1 MAKKQIVFRTSGFV
15 KTYVSTTGNVPFV
28 LSSGKKV
35 IYAAT
40 TGNSPIVLTSGK
52 KTSFF
57 QTTSSWPIVKTP
69 GAAVAFV
76 VTPSPNPIKDLVPK
90 EGTLEFTGDYTII
103 NVPDAT
109 GDYNASTNQG
119 GYNVLPAPYNPYR
132 PYRENVSL
140 WTVYK
145 IWNVYGDDTQT
156 PDAQAEAD
164 DVPYLYPLS
173 LPTEEI
179 NEEDVVIKGI
189 YEIILIA
196 APKFNASDSEGT
208 YASESGSAQTGY
220 VVTGAETNFTSLSA
234 NDYLYYF
241 DASNGGMLPME
252 QVLKVFSDTLLALN
266 ATATNTPASGT
277 TPKLY
282 GSATSI
288 TTNPS
293 SGSASSLTTGI
304 YYNVVGTGTDFSNF
318 SGDQYIYYIDSV
330 TNDYVYL
337 GQFFK
342 LVNPGQFNLY
352 NKNEDAAPTTGDL
365 VLSSTPELASVINS
379 NGTFDTSVGTSIFG
393 TGTDFTKFTAGQTL
407 YYQDATTGLLYDVAV
422 IDAIIS
428 ETELTIASLPVF
440 SPVSG
445 DRLYASDDASI
456 TLTSSGGTF
465 SSISGENTYYTLT
478 ANGGSFNTF
487 NVADYVYIVSPE
499 GVYSELGQL
508 IRIESNDVINFYNVQ
523 DIQVNEGDFVVSSGG
538 TALSLIDITGTFEQY
553 DENSYYNVEG
563 TGTSF
568 LTTAEPEQYLFYLDS
583 ATDEYVLMGQIY
595 QVFDD
600 TNVWLYNVPT
610 GSVTTSDTLFTSY
623 SLNTSTAIYADYID
637 VPNLYDIAKELPD
650 WYVTSVGVMVDD
662 EVVNCLARMRYEFLQ
677 EVMCGKCPEGYLN
690 TYAIYVGMLN
700 AMEIQDRPTA
710 IDFYNKLKT
719 ICREEMNGSSCGC

>member
-109 GDYNASTNQG
+109 GDYNASTNPG
-119 GYNVLPAPYNPYR
+119 GYNVLPTPYNPYR

-156 PDAQAEAD
+156 PDAQAQAD

-208 YASESGSAQTGY
+208 YASKSGSAETGY
-220 VVTGAETNFTSLSA
+220 IVTGAETNFSDVLISG
-234 NDYLYYF
+234 DYLYYV
-241 DASNGGMLPME
+241 DDTTGDLLE
-252 QVLKVFSDTLLALN
+252 IEEVLKVFSDVTLALV
-266 ATATNTPASGT
+266 ATAINTPA
-277 TPKLY
+277 
-282 GSATSI
+282 
-288 TTNPS
+288 
-293 SGSASSLTTGI
+293 
-304 YYNVVGTGTDFSNF
+304 
-318 SGDQYIYYIDSV
+318 
-330 TNDYVYL
+330 
-337 GQFFK
+337 
-342 LVNPGQFNLY
+342 
-352 NKNEDAAPTTGDL
+352 
-365 VLSSTPELASVINS
+365 
-379 NGTFDTSVGTSIFG
+379 
-393 TGTDFTKFTAGQTL
+393 AGQTL
-407 YYQDATTGLLYDVAV
+407 YGSNTQITTAINSGGVVDAYTSAPYTPVTGNTTDFTTNFASGQSLFYVETATGDYKLMGEILKLVNPLTLNLIDVTENVPTAGELLVSYSSNEVDAINSKGVYDSSSSTNLTGIGTEFTLFTPGQTLFYQDGATGELKEMAV
-422 IDAIIS
+422 INTILND
-428 ETELTIASLPVF
+428 TELTYLGASFTNNPAA
-440 SPVSG
+440 G
-445 DRLYASDDASI
+445 DRLFASDSPTIAI
-456 TLTSSGGTF
+456 NTSDGGSFAFYGT
-465 SSISGENTYYTLT
+465 EATYYTLT
-478 ANGGSFNTF
+478 GDGTTF
-487 NVADYVYIVSPE
+487 NSFTAADYVYIVSN
-499 GVYSELGQL
+499 GVYNELGQISFIQDNL
-508 IRIESNDVINFYNVQ
+508 NMVFYSPNDIVVTQ
-523 DIQVNEGDFVVSSGG
+523 GDFIVASS
-538 TALSLIDITGTFEQY
+538 AQIDLIDIDGTFEQY
-553 DENSYYNVEG
+553 DENEYYNVEG
-563 TGTSF
+563 TGTTF

-595 QVFDD
+595 QVFDN
-600 TNVWLYNVPT
+600 TNVWLYNAPT

-623 SLNTSTAIYADYID
+623 SQNTTTAIYADYID
-637 VPNLYDIAKELPD
+637 VPNLYDIAKESPD

-690 TYAIYVGMLN
+690 TYAIYVGMLS
-700 AMEIQDRPTA
+700 AMEIQDWPTA
-710 IDFYNKLKT
+710 IDFYNTLKT